1 MNLFP
6 SFLSNILTFYS
17 ICDIINLT
25 KYCRT
30 RWATKW
36 LTLFNGGICMS
47 NYLQSIRELA
57 LPIVSMHQKELI
69 DVKLR
74 KEFEV
79 NIISIIIDD
88 PETFSMDIDEV
99 ALINSELLDVVN
111 DLIPD
116 GYYLEVTTP
125 GIERELQTEMDLQR
139 AIGKYIYIK
148 TYQKLEEY
156 QIKEITGTLL
166 ETTENTF
173 VVEMQFN
180 QRKKVVTV
188 PRTAVAKIRLAV
200 KF

>member
-1 MNLFP
+1 
-6 SFLSNILTFYS
+6 
-17 ICDIINLT
+17 
-25 KYCRT
+25 
-30 RWATKW
+30 
-36 LTLFNGGICMS
+36 MS

-125 GIERELQTEMDLQR
+125 GIERELQTEIDLQR

>member
-1 MNLFP
+1 
-6 SFLSNILTFYS
+6 
-17 ICDIINLT
+17 
-25 KYCRT
+25 
-30 RWATKW
+30 
-36 LTLFNGGICMS
+36 MS

-74 KEFEV
+74 KEFEAI
-79 NIISIIIDD
+79 IISIIIDD

-125 GIERELQTEMDLQR
+125 GIERELQTEIDLQR

-156 QIKEITGTLL
+156 QIKEIIGTLL

>member
-1 MNLFP
+1 
-6 SFLSNILTFYS
+6 
-17 ICDIINLT
+17 
-25 KYCRT
+25 
-30 RWATKW
+30 
-36 LTLFNGGICMS
+36 
-47 NYLQSIRELA
+47 
-57 LPIVSMHQKELI
+57 MHQKELI

-79 NIISIIIDD
+79 NIISVIIDD

-99 ALINSELLDVVN
+99 ASINSALLDEVN

-125 GIERELQTEMDLQR
+125 GIEREF
-139 AIGKYIYIK
+139 A
-148 TYQKLEEY
+148 
-156 QIKEITGTLL
+156 IKEITGTLL
-166 ETTENTF
+166 EVTENTF
-173 VVEMQFN
+173 VVEMLLH

>member
-1 MNLFP
+1 
-6 SFLSNILTFYS
+6 
-17 ICDIINLT
+17 
-25 KYCRT
+25 
-30 RWATKW
+30 
-36 LTLFNGGICMS
+36 MS
-47 NYLQSIRELA
+47 NYLQSIQELA

-74 KEFEV
+74 KEFDV
-79 NIISIIIDD
+79 NIISVIIDD

-99 ALINSELLDVVN
+99 ALINSELLDEVN

-125 GIERELQTEMDLQR
+125 GIERELQTEIDFQR

-156 QIKEITGTLL
+156 HIKEITGTLL
-166 ETTENTF
+166 ETTESAF
-173 VVEMQFN
+173 VVETLLN

>member
-1 MNLFP
+1 
-6 SFLSNILTFYS
+6 
-17 ICDIINLT
+17 
-25 KYCRT
+25 
-30 RWATKW
+30 
-36 LTLFNGGICMS
+36 MS
-47 NYLQSIRELA
+47 NYLQSIQELA
-57 LPIVSMHQKELI
+57 LPIVTMHQKELI

-74 KEFEV
+74 KEFDV
-79 NIISIIIDD
+79 NIISVIIDD

-99 ALINSELLDVVN
+99 ALINSELLDEVN

-125 GIERELQTEMDLQR
+125 GIERELQTEIDFQR

-156 QIKEITGTLL
+156 HVKEITGTLL

-173 VVEMQFN
+173 VVEMLLN

>member
-1 MNLFP
+1 
-6 SFLSNILTFYS
+6 
-17 ICDIINLT
+17 
-25 KYCRT
+25 
-30 RWATKW
+30 
-36 LTLFNGGICMS
+36 MS

-57 LPIVSMHQKELI
+57 LPIVTMHQKELI

-74 KEFEV
+74 KEFDV
-79 NIISIIIDD
+79 NIISVIIDN

-99 ALINSELLDVVN
+99 ALINSELLDEVN

-125 GIERELQTEMDLQR
+125 GIERELQTEMDFQR
-139 AIGKYIYIK
+139 AIGKYVYIK

-156 QIKEITGTLL
+156 HVKEITGTLL

-173 VVEMQFN
+173 VVEMLLN